1 MTRNLNMVFLN
12 QAGKNTS
19 INIADISDTATP
31 EQVRNLMQ
39 LIISKNI
46 FESTGGDLVS
56 AISADIITR
65 SVEEINVR

>member
-12 QAGKNTS
+12 QSGKNTS
-19 INIADISDTATP
+19 INIADINDTVTP
-31 EQVRNLMQ
+31 EQIRNLMQ

-65 SVEEINVR
+65 SVEEISVR